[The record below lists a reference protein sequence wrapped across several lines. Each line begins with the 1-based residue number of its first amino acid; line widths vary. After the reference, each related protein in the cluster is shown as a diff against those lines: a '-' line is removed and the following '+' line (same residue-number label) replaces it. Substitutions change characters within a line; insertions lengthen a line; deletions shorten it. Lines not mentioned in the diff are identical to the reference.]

1 MSNDADNKDNKEII
15 VEAKNI
21 EEVLGYIAQL
31 DEVIA
36 RLQNGDDII
45 DISLDDD
52 EEEIVHAK

>member
-1 MSNDADNKDNKEII
+1 MSDDKDNKEII

-21 EEVLGYIAQL
+21 EEVLGYIAKL